1 MNNMISF
8 ILLSTV
14 LVLLTVS
21 CNNDVIESKEE
32 NYPLVSGD
40 TAAIIL
46 NNDTLRI
53 PPRAY
58 CYNDTGSWSLVNL
71 NGDANGGDYYVI
83 LLNWFAGW

>member
-8 ILLSTV
+8 ILLFTV

-46 NNDTLRI
+46 NNDTLWI

>member
-40 TAAIIL
+40 TAAFIL
-46 NNDTLRI
+46 NNDTLWI

-58 CYNDTGSWSLVNL
+58 CHNDTGSWSLVNL

>member
-46 NNDTLRI
+46 NNDTLWI

>member
-32 NYPLVSGD
+32 NYPLVSF
-40 TAAIIL
+40 
-46 NNDTLRI
+46 
-53 PPRAY
+53 
-58 CYNDTGSWSLVNL
+58 W
-71 NGDANGGDYYVI
+71 
-83 LLNWFAGW
+83 